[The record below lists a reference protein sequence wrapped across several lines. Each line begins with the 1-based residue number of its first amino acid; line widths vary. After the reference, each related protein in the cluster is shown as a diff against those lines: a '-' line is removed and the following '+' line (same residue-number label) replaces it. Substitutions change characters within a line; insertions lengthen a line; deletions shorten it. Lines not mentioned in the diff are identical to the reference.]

1 MPVGHLKF
9 ECPTGGG
16 NPGQPEV
23 KPINQTSRP
32 GGYEG
37 RKEKDMYRV
46 FRVLRD
52 EHGTIV
58 HKTPVGCS
66 RTERG
71 ARALIAGQW
80 GECIIEKLQ

>member
-1 MPVGHLKF
+1 MPLGHLKF
-9 ECPTGGG
+9 GLRSKTD
-16 NPGQPEV
+16 
-23 KPINQTSRP
+23 RP

-46 FRVLRD
+46 CRVLRD
-52 EHGTIV
+52 EHGNIV
-58 HKTPVGCS
+58 HKTPVGCA